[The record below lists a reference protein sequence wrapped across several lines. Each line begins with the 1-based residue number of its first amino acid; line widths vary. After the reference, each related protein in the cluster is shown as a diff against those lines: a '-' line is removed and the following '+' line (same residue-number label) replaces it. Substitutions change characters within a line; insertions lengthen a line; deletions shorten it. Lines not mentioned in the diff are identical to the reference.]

1 MDDLINRQD
10 AIGLEYIVKNING
23 VDYVMLSEVQMML
36 RKMPPAQK
44 IGHWIELETWLGR
57 GVICSECGKLALH
70 QVWSDGS
77 GEIEC
82 EYAKSNYCPS
92 CGIKMEVEN
101 DGRHN

>member
-1 MDDLINRQD
+1 MNDMIDRESAIWNVERQ
-10 AIGLEYIVKNING
+10 E
-23 VDYVMLSEVQMML
+23 
-36 RKMPPAQK
+36 QK

-57 GVICSECGKLALH
+57 GVICSECEKLALH
-70 QVWSDGS
+70 QVWSDGC